1 MTTQYDLIAI
11 GGGSAG
17 LAVAEQAAA
26 LGRRVAL
33 IEQARLGGTCV
44 NTGCVPK
51 KVMWNA
57 AQAMAAVRHAGD
69 YGIAAGPGRLDWADL
84 AARREAYVA
93 GINRYW
99 DGYVLDR
106 HITRIAG
113 RARFVAARTLDVGGV
128 RVTAPHIVIAT
139 GGEPVVPDVPGAA
152 LGITSDGFFALE
164 QLPRR
169 VAVIGG
175 GYIGVELA
183 GLLQALGAAVTL
195 VMREARPLEL
205 FDPMIGERLA
215 AQMTADGI
223 ALYPGFQVSGLRRTA
238 QGVAVTGADG
248 RELEGFDTVIW
259 AVGRRAATHGLALD
273 AAGITVQPSGVI
285 PVDELDR
292 TGVPGVYAIGDVTG
306 RVPLTPVA
314 VAAGRRL
321 ASRLFGDCVDCRMD
335 YTQVPTVVFAHPP
348 VGTVGLTE
356 PQAWARYGADVTVY
370 ETAFT
375 PMQAA
380 LGERPALTAM
390 KLVCAGAQERVVGCH
405 LIGAGADEILQ
416 GFAVALRMGATKAD
430 LDTTV
435 AIHPTSAEE
444 LVTLKKGRAV
454 RPDLRVPCA
463 TAA

>member
-17 LAVAEQAAA
+17 LAVAERAAA

-57 AQAMAAVRHAGD
+57 AQAMSAVRHAGD
-69 YGIAAGPGRLDWADL
+69 YGIATGPVALDWAEL
-84 AARREAYVA
+84 VARRESYVA
-93 GINRYW
+93 DINRYW

-106 HITRIAG
+106 RITRIAG
-113 RARFVAARTLDVGGV
+113 RARFVDARTLDVEGV

-152 LGITSDGFFALE
+152 LGVTSDGFFALE
-164 QLPRR
+164 RQPGR

-183 GLLQALGAAVTL
+183 GLLQALGTAVTL
-195 VMREARPLEL
+195 LMREARPLEL

-215 AQMTADGI
+215 VQMRDDGI
-223 ALYPGFQVSGLRRTA
+223 DLQPGFQVSGLRRAA
-238 QGVAVTGADG
+238 QGIAVAAADG
-248 RELEGFDTVIW
+248 RVLQGFDTVIW
-259 AVGRRAATHGLALD
+259 AAGRRAATAGLSLE
-273 AAGITVQPSGVI
+273 AAGITVQRNGVI

-306 RVPLTPVA
+306 RAPLTPVA

-321 ASRLFGDCVDCRMD
+321 ASRLFDDCVECRMD

-348 VGTVGLTE
+348 AGAVGLTE
-356 PQAWARYGADVTVY
+356 PQAWARYGEDVTVY

-380 LGERPALTAM
+380 LGARPAVTAM
-390 KLVCAGAQERVVGCH
+390 KLICAGEDERVVGCH
-405 LIGAGADEILQ
+405 MIGAGADEILQ
-416 GFAVALRMGATKAD
+416 GFAVALRMGARKAD

-444 LVTLKKGRAV
+444 LVTLREGRAV
-454 RPDLRVPCA
+454 RPDLREPCA
-463 TAA
+463 AAA